1 MKVSG
6 MGRSMNM
13 DVVFCKP
20 RLLRALTSLDWG
32 EFVRLEAGLE
42 ALLEAGRSEHTYDGQ
57 VRQRA
62 YGAGVD
68 KSKLPTARHKLLLI
82 LFYFKS
88 YPTQEVMGVFF
99 GISQPQVC
107 EWVKRLTPLL
117 AAVLGRELLL
127 PARRP
132 ADLQMLLADT
142 PELLLL
148 LDGTERPIRRPKDK
162 DDQKT
167 NYSGKK
173 KGHRKK
179 NLLVATGD
187 KRVVYV
193 GATRPGS
200 VHDKKLADESALVF
214 PPGAVVLQDLGLQGY
229 QAAGAKETLLPKKKP
244 RRRELLASEKARN
257 KLLAHYRVGVEHAIA
272 GLKRCRIVF
281 DTFRNLRTGLVDAV
295 MEVAAGLHNLRVTT
309 RGGTLA

>member
-1 MKVSG
+1 
-6 MGRSMNM
+6 M
-13 DVVFCKP
+13 DVVFRKP
-20 RLLRALTSLDWG
+20 RLLRALTSLDLG
-32 EFVRLEAGLE
+32 EFVRLEAALE
-42 ALLEAGRSEHTYDGQ
+42 ARLRAERAERTHAGR

-62 YGAGVD
+62 YGAGAD
-68 KSKLPTARHKLLLI
+68 KSKLPTTRLKLLFI

-88 YPTQEVMGVFF
+88 YPTQEVMGFVF
-99 GISQPQVC
+99 GLSQPQVC

-117 AAVLGRELLL
+117 GAVLGGELLL

-132 ADLQMLLADT
+132 ADMAVLLAET

-148 LDGTERPIRRPKDK
+148 IDGTERPIRRPKDQ
-162 DDQKT
+162 DEQKT

-179 NLLVATGD
+179 NLLVTTGD

-200 VHDKKLADESALVF
+200 VHDKKLADESGLFF
-214 PPGAVVLQDLGLQGY
+214 PPGAVVLQDSGLQGY
-229 QAAGAKETLLPKKKP
+229 QAPGAKETLLPRKKP
-244 RRRELLASEKARN
+244 RGGELLPAQKKRN
-257 KLLAHYRVGVEHAIA
+257 RLLAHYRVGVEHAIS
-272 GLKRCRIVF
+272 GVKRCRIVF
-281 DTFRNLRTGLVDAV
+281 DTFRNLRAGLVDTV

-309 RGGTLA
+309 RGCTLA

>member
-1 MKVSG
+1 
-6 MGRSMNM
+6 M

-20 RLLRALTSLDWG
+20 RLLRALTSLDLG
-32 EFVRLEAGLE
+32 EFVRLEAGME
-42 ALLEAGRSEHTYDGQ
+42 TLLVAERSEHTHDGR

-62 YGAGVD
+62 FGAGAD
-68 KSKLPTARHKLLLI
+68 KSKLPTARHKLLFI

-88 YPTQEVMGVFF
+88 YPTQEVMGFFF

-107 EWVKRLTPLL
+107 EWVKRLAPLL

-132 ADLQMLLADT
+132 ADMAALLAET

-148 LDGTERPIRRPKDK
+148 LDGTERPIRRPKDQ

-179 NLLVATGD
+179 NLLIATGD

-200 VHDKKLADESALVF
+200 VHDKKLADESELFF
-214 PPGAVVLQDLGLQGY
+214 PPGAVVLADSGLQGY
-229 QAAGAKETLLPKKKP
+229 QAPGAKRTLLPKKKP
-244 RRRELLASEKARN
+244 RCRALLESEKARN
-257 KLLAHYRVGVEHAIA
+257 RLLAHYRVGVEHAIS
-272 GLKRCRIVF
+272 GIKRCRIVF
-281 DTFRNLRTGLVDAV
+281 DTFRNLRAGLVDVV
-295 MEVAAGLHNLRVTT
+295 MEVATGLHNLRVTT
-309 RGGTLA
+309 RGCTLA

>member
-1 MKVSG
+1 
-6 MGRSMNM
+6 MGESMNM
-13 DVVFCKP
+13 DAVFRKP
-20 RLLRALTSLDWG
+20 RLLRALTSLDLG

-42 ALLEAGRSEHTYDGQ
+42 ALLASERQERTHVGG

-62 YGAGVD
+62 YGAGGE
-68 KSKLPTARHKLLLI
+68 KSKLPTACHKLLFI

-99 GISQPQVC
+99 GLSQPQVC
-107 EWVKRLTPLL
+107 AWVERLTPLL
-117 AAVLGRELLL
+117 GAVLGRELLL

-132 ADLQMLLADT
+132 ADLPKLLAET

-148 LDGTERPIRRPKDK
+148 IDGTERPIRRPKDQ
-162 DDQKT
+162 DEQKT

-173 KGHRKK
+173 GPRKK

-200 VHDKKLADESALVF
+200 VHDKKLADESGLVF

-229 QAAGAKETLLPKKKP
+229 QAPGAKATLQPRKKP
-244 RRRELLASEKARN
+244 RKGELLPAQKKRN
-257 KLLAHYRVGVEHAIA
+257 RLLAHYRVGVEHAIA
-272 GLKRCRIVF
+272 GIKRCRIVF
-281 DTFRNLRTGLVDAV
+281 DTFRNLRAGLVDTV
-295 MEVAAGLHNLRVTT
+295 MEVAAGLHNLRITT
-309 RGGTLA
+309 RGCTLA

>member
-1 MKVSG
+1 
-6 MGRSMNM
+6 MNM
-13 DVVFCKP
+13 DAVFGKA
-20 RLLRALTSLDWG
+20 RLLRALTSLNLG

-42 ALLEAGRSEHTYDGQ
+42 ALLAAARAERTHDGG

-62 YGAGVD
+62 YGAGAD
-68 KSKLPTARHKLLLI
+68 QSKLPTTRHKLLFI

-99 GISQPQVC
+99 GISQPQVG
-107 EWVKRLTPLL
+107 EWVRRLTPLL
-117 AAVLGRELLL
+117 GAVLGREMLL

-132 ADLQMLLADT
+132 ADMQKLLADT

-148 LDGTERPIRRPKDK
+148 LDGTERPIRRPKDE

-200 VHDKKLADESALVF
+200 VHDKKLADESGLFF
-214 PPGAVVLQDLGLQGY
+214 PPGAVVLQDSGLQGY
-229 QAAGAKETLLPKKKP
+229 QAPEARQTLLPKKKP
-244 RRRELLASEKARN
+244 RGGELLPAQKKLNR
-257 KLLAHYRVGVEHAIA
+257 LLAHYRVGVEHAIA
-272 GLKRCRIVF
+272 GVKRCRIVF
-281 DTFRNLRTGLVDAV
+281 DTLRNLRAGLVDTV
-295 MEVAAGLHNLRVTT
+295 MEVAAGLHNLRVIT
-309 RGGTLA
+309 RGCTLA

>member
-1 MKVSG
+1 
-6 MGRSMNM
+6 M
-13 DVVFCKP
+13 DVVFRKP
-20 RLLRALTSLDWG
+20 RLLRALTSLDLG

-42 ALLEAGRSEHTYDGQ
+42 ALLVAARAEHTHDGG

-62 YGAGVD
+62 YGAGAD
-68 KSKLPTARHKLLLI
+68 KSKLPTARHKLLFI
-82 LFYFKS
+82 LFYCKS

-99 GISQPQVC
+99 GLSQPQVC
-107 EWVKRLTPLL
+107 EWVKRLTPRL

-132 ADLQMLLADT
+132 ADMAALLAET

-193 GATRPGS
+193 GPTSPGS
-200 VHDKKLADESALVF
+200 VHDKRLADESGLVF
-214 PPGAVVLQDLGLQGY
+214 PPGAVVLQDSGLQGY
-229 QAAGAKETLLPKKKP
+229 QAPGARQTLLPKKKP
-244 RRRELLASEKARN
+244 RGGELLPAQKKRN
-257 KLLAHYRVGVEHAIA
+257 RLLAHYRVGVEHAIS
-272 GLKRCRIVF
+272 GVKRCRIVF
-281 DTFRNLRTGLVDAV
+281 DTFRNLRAGLVDAV
-295 MEVAAGLHNLRVTT
+295 LEVAAGLHNLRITT
-309 RGGTLA
+309 RGCALA